1 MFFLKGRKYVE
12 CSEDF
17 KLFWTFSLKNIRL
30 RSFWIFWYAYRKV
43 MKKTPNFCRCPQK
56 TGFCRT
62 AEGRG
67 VRKLRTSPQLLGVF
81 LRLSYEY
88 NSGNFMK
95 KLFLACILLWNCLV
109 NENQKLKFGNFN
121 FLLNKI
127 GHFFVNEKK
136 SNTVFCGTQAIS
148 KEASRWVNFITVY
161 QN

>member
-1 MFFLKGRKYVE
+1 MSG
-12 CSEDF
+12 S
-17 KLFWTFSLKNIRL
+17 
-30 RSFWIFWYAYRKV
+30 
-43 MKKTPNFCRCPQK
+43 TPCPQLNVFFK
-56 TGFCRT
+56 RKKICRMFWRFQVILNFFPQKHT
-62 AEGRG
+62 FKIILNLLICISKSYEKNTYFLSVSAENRFLSYGRGGG

-121 FLLNKI
+121 FLLKKI

-136 SNTVFCGTQAIS
+136 IKYCFLRNTSYIERGV
-148 KEASRWVNFITVY
+148 
-161 QN
+161 